1 MQTKRPTREKWYDYI
16 NTKKINS
23 VKFSLI
29 YRALILKQQIS
40 KKRSTNKNN
49 NKYKVRRHHSVKLKS
64 RGIKMISFFFLQ
76 FIKQA
81 LRGHNWKSHFGHS
94 VESLKWL
101 VPPFFTF
108 QQSLCWCYCL
118 VVIKESYV
126 LIFFFCLFT
135 SIVHVVYKYK

>member
-1 MQTKRPTREKWYDYI
+1 MPKATCFDAQTKRPTREKWYDYI

-81 LRGHNWKSHFGHS
+81 VRGHN
-94 VESLKWL
+94 
-101 VPPFFTF
+101 
-108 QQSLCWCYCL
+108 
-118 VVIKESYV
+118 
-126 LIFFFCLFT
+126 
-135 SIVHVVYKYK
+135 

>member
-1 MQTKRPTREKWYDYI
+1 MTNISHREKWYDYI

-64 RGIKMISFFFLQ
+64 RGIKMISFF
-76 FIKQA
+76 
-81 LRGHNWKSHFGHS
+81 
-94 VESLKWL
+94 V
-101 VPPFFTF
+101 FTIHKTGTEG
-108 QQSLCWCYCL
+108 S
-118 VVIKESYV
+118 
-126 LIFFFCLFT
+126 
-135 SIVHVVYKYK
+135 